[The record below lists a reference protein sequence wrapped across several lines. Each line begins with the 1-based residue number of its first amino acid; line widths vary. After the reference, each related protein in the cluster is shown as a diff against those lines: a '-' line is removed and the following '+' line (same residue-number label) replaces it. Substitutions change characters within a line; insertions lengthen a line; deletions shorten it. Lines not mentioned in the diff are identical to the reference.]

1 MNGLSVALQPNATM
15 AGVVSTAA
23 RFGCMHH
30 SDLFLCNF
38 PCCCF
43 RLVHPSSTTYYLPL
57 LSSLSTI
64 ILITLPHLFI
74 LHLIVAVVHHPSPL
88 PAHCAVPEGF
98 SLPNIFNPVT
108 DRADGRKEAKAL
120 VNLVA
125 KEPKVAMGVGFQDEA
140 PIEDT
145 WNGEEDA
152 EGMATVAQKKMMKEV
167 ESLENLIAQG
177 KKIIKAMPIKQK
189 RLALLKH
196 SLKTILDAKAKREA
210 SEKLD
215 QQQAL
220 LNAIKKR
227 EEAMATRLNALRKS
241 QEKLQGSVGKLK
253 SVIDGDKDKKP
264 AAKEAKKARFAQL
277 GLDDTAQAELGAQ
290 FMEPFLNAE
299 AMSDADME
307 YAAAEA
313 YAQL

>member
-1 MNGLSVALQPNATM
+1 MRVLLLLALVALAFVGAQ
-15 AGVVSTAA
+15 AA
-23 RFGCMHH
+23 
-30 SDLFLCNF
+30 DLDMDMEIDT
-38 PCCCF
+38 P
-43 RLVHPSSTTYYLPL
+43 
-57 LSSLSTI
+57 
-64 ILITLPHLFI
+64 
-74 LHLIVAVVHHPSPL
+74 
-88 PAHCAVPEGF
+88 VPEGF